1 MVAEVISIQ
10 FIIGRGGGGISA
22 FCYSYYPLNILNNF
36 SDSNLIPIFFFISYL
51 FAFLFSIMF

>member
-36 SDSNLIPIFFFISYL
+36 SDSNLIPIFFFISYCL
-51 FAFLFSIMF
+51 HSYFQ